1 MASFSSI
8 QNPKFAALPR
18 YVSCVSNIL
27 SDCRDA
33 ASIPAKEHPA
43 WPLDVPFVCLQAAA
57 HLPQFKKINP
67 NDFDNSPSSGSHL
80 SHCLL
85 IIFDFT

>member
-1 MASFSSI
+1 LGHDLDMASFSSI

-43 WPLDVPFVCLQAAA
+43 WPLDVPFCL
-57 HLPQFKKINP
+57 PSGR
-67 NDFDNSPSSGSHL
+67 SPSS
-80 SHCLL
+80 
-85 IIFDFT
+85 TVQKN